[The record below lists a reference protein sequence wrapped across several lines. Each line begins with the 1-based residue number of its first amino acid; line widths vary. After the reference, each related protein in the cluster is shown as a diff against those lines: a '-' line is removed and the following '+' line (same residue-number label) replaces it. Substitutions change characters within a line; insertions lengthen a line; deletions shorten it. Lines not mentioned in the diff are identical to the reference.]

1 MVSALIADVK
11 AQGVNGGTFTSGAW
25 QTRDINT
32 IVVDLNSLVTLTG
45 ANRFR
50 LKVGRYYYLA
60 QAPAYAVNRH
70 QARLFNVAQNTLV
83 NYGASIYSPQI
94 YNGYSFST
102 VQGLII
108 SNGTD
113 EYILQHQCEFTQAV
127 NGFGVGAN
135 FAAEVYS
142 TIWFH
147 VAGS

>member
-1 MVSALIADVK
+1 MVSALIADLK
-11 AQGVNGGTFTSGAW
+11 AQGVSGGTFASGAW

-50 LKVGRYYYLA
+50 LKAGRYYYRA
-60 QAPAYAVNRH
+60 EAPTHAVNRH
-70 QARLFNVAQNTLV
+70 QARLFNVTQNTLV
-83 NYGASIYSPQI
+83 NSGTPMISYHSYSGA
-94 YNGYSFST
+94 NFST

-113 EYILQHQCEFTQAV
+113 EYILQHQCETTVAV
-127 NGFGVGAN
+127 NGFGMSGN
-135 FAAEVYS
+135 FAEEVYS